1 MSPVEGR
8 PIALRADRQPSLG
21 REPHRGRSA
30 LALDPA
36 DLAAGASG
44 APSRFESHYAPIQ
57 GADGRFGPR
66 AELTEPAVG
75 VTIALGDQVELALE
89 SLDPH
94 SEVALRLVELL
105 VNPLVKRSE
114 P

>member
-1 MSPVEGR
+1 MSPVEG
-8 PIALRADRQPSLG
+8 G
-21 REPHRGRSA
+21 
-30 LALDPA
+30 PA
-36 DLAAGASG
+36 QAIVMDMAMAAGPSG

-57 GADGRFGPR
+57 GANGRFGPR
-66 AELTEPAVG
+66 AELTEPAVD
-75 VTIALGDQVELALE
+75 VAIALGDQVELALE

-105 VNPLVKRSE
+105 VNLLVQRSE